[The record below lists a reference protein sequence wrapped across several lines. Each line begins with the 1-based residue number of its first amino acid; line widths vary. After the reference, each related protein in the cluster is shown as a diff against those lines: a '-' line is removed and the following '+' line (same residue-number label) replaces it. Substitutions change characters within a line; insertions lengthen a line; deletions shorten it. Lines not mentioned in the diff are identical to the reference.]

1 MWRTSNAPLR
11 HGNEVGSRTARPPTR
26 TGSRPSD
33 APGAGCT
40 WRTTS
45 SPTIAWDSAS
55 HSLSRGRRASARP
68 LRLVRL
74 HRCVGAELVL
84 AEATERGG
92 GGPRRQPAEPLSGSP
107 ALPGARPP
115 QARGVDGLY
124 ASVGGICIA
133 NGWLERAEK
142 GYCRGHVRRL
152 QVVLHAD
159 GYDVPLTPNA
169 RCAPVSPCT
178 RRNRVRS

>member
-1 MWRTSNAPLR
+1 VRVLYDWY
-11 HGNEVGSRTARPPTR
+11 
-26 TGSRPSD
+26 
-33 APGAGCT
+33 GCT
-40 WRTTS
+40 DVWVPNSFWRKLR
-45 SPTIAWDSAS
+45 SAGVEVRVVNPP
-55 HSLSRGRRASARP
+55 SLYR
-68 LRLVRL
+68 
-74 HRCVGAELVL
+74 
-84 AEATERGG
+84 
-92 GGPRRQPAEPLSGSP
+92 GPRRFL
-107 ALPGARPP
+107 ARDH
-115 QARGVDGLY
+115 RKLVGVDGLY